1 MMIIMGIGR
10 HHRRAVI
17 AVINL
22 KGGTSKTTS
31 AVFLA
36 HALHEQGRK
45 VLLVDADPQGSALSW
60 NEDAPQPFPFGVVG
74 LPTKELHRQLRDFVG
89 QDVNAVVIDT
99 PPLEQKSGIVTSAL
113 RVATLALVPVAP
125 TSIEYTRLGQ
135 VHEIVQDAAEFRV
148 DGEPVPLAVLLTRT
162 VPNATSTDAYRQQIR
177 ADGLWCLCTEVRRL
191 EYFGQAYGEN
201 VKDAHNTAYGDAIK
215 EMLEKEVVA

>member
-1 MMIIMGIGR
+1 MSIGK

-17 AVINL
+17 AVVNL
-22 KGGTSKTTS
+22 KGGTGKTTS

-45 VLLVDADPQGSALSW
+45 VLLVDADPQGSSLSW

-99 PPLEQKSGIVTSAL
+99 PPLEQKSGIVISAL

-135 VHEIVQDAAEFRV
+135 VREVVQEAAAFRF
-148 DGEPVPLAVLLTRT
+148 DDEPVPLAVLLTRT
-162 VPNATSTDAYRQQIR
+162 VPQATSTEVYRQQIR
-177 ADGLWCLCTEVRRL
+177 MDGLWCLRTEVRRL
-191 EYFGQAYGEN
+191 EHFGQAYGEN
-201 VKDAHNTAYGDAIK
+201 VNNARNTAYGDAIA
-215 EMLEKEVVA
+215 EMLELEVVA

>member
-1 MMIIMGIGR
+1 MSIGR

-17 AVINL
+17 AIINL

-45 VLLVDADPQGSALSW
+45 VLLVDADPQGSAQSW
-60 NEDAPQPFPFGVVG
+60 NEDAPSPFPFGVVG
-74 LPTKELHRQLRDFVG
+74 LPTKELHRQLQDYIG

-99 PPLEQKSGIVTSAL
+99 PPLEQKSGIVLSAL

-125 TSIEYTRLGQ
+125 TAIEYKRLAA
-135 VHEIVQDAAEFRV
+135 VADVVRDASDVRP
-148 DGEPVPLAVLLTRT
+148 DGLPVPLAVLLTRT
-162 VPNATSTDAYRQQIR
+162 VPNAVSTDAYRGQIT
-177 ADGLWCLCTEVRRL
+177 ADGLWCLSTEVRRL
-191 EYFGQAYGEN
+191 EYFAQADGDN
-201 VKDAHNTAYGDAIK
+201 VTGAMDTAYGDALD
-215 EMLEKEVVA
+215 EMLQREVVA